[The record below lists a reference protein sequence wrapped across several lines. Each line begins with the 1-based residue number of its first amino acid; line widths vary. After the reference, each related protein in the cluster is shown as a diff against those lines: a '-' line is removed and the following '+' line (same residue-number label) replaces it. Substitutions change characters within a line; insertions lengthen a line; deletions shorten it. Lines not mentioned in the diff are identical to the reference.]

1 MSMLASIDVAG
12 AAQRLAGRIHA
23 TPLMTSRTLDALS
36 GCRLYFK
43 CENLQRGGSFK
54 IRGALN
60 AALQTA
66 GVAPL
71 VTHSSGN
78 HGAALALAG
87 QELNRAVTVVVPRAA
102 PAIKIAN
109 IERFGARIVLCG
121 PTIEDREAAVEKLLS
136 AGGIYIPPYNHQQVI
151 AGQGTLALELVRQ
164 QPDIEEL
171 WLPVGGGGMASG
183 CVAAVGDRVR
193 VMGAEPLLA
202 DDAYESLRTG
212 RLLGA
217 RAPQTIADG
226 LRGAL
231 GQITFAILR
240 DYNLAIQRVDE
251 EEIVAAQRLLM
262 ECLKLVVEPSGAV
275 AFAAL
280 LAQRKAKPP
289 TDVERRVGVVISGGN
304 VDLAL
309 TSPPSQS
316 LAR

>member
-1 MSMLASIDVAG
+1 MSMLSAIDVTG
-12 AAQRLAGRIHA
+12 ATQRLAGRIHS
-23 TPLMTSRTLDALS
+23 TPLMTSRTLDALT
-36 GCRLYFK
+36 GCKLYFK

-66 GVAPL
+66 GVADL

-87 QELNRAVTVVVPRAA
+87 RELNRPVTVVVPRAA
-102 PAIKIAN
+102 PAIKLAN
-109 IERFGARIVLCG
+109 IERYGATIVLCG
-121 PTIEDREAAVEKLLS
+121 PTIEDREAAVAKLLS
-136 AGGIYIPPYNHQQVI
+136 AGGVYIPPYNHQQVI
-151 AGQGTLALELVRQ
+151 AGQGTLALEVVQQ
-164 QPDIEEL
+164 QPDTEEL

-183 CVAAVGDRVR
+183 CVAAVGERVR
-193 VMGAEPLLA
+193 VIGGEPLLA

-212 RLLGA
+212 RLQGA
-217 RAPQTIADG
+217 RAPRTIADG

-231 GQITFAILR
+231 GDITFAILR
-240 DYNLAIQRVDE
+240 DYDLMIQRVGE
-251 EEIVAAQRLLM
+251 EEIVEAQRLLM

-280 LAQRKAKPP
+280 LAHCQAQPP

-309 TSPPSQS
+309 AS
-316 LAR
+316 